1 MSFCVGVKL
10 FFSGDGFADPS
21 PCCKA
26 GFRPARASCLIRAKY
41 WYSQATQSC
50 KNEFLRCCF
59 NATGEKGNVIKMYEN
74 LKVVCRQTIFS
85 FIALQIRWCKIIQR
99 TWSTNKTKSMMGLW
113 LSRSLVDDV
122 QRKDASVQKSKILW
136 RRGSKGIKH
145 RNNDLKF

>member
-21 PCCKA
+21 SCCKA

-59 NATGEKGNVIKMYEN
+59 NATGEKGNVIKMYQN
-74 LKVVCRQTIFS
+74 LSIKVVCRQTIFS
-85 FIALQIRWCKIIQR
+85 FTDKVMLNNSK
-99 TWSTNKTKSMMGLW
+99 N
-113 LSRSLVDDV
+113 LVDQQNEVYDGSMIV
-122 QRKDASVQKSKILW
+122 LITCRRRTAKRCIGAKI
-136 RRGSKGIKH
+136 
-145 RNNDLKF
+145 